1 MENQQENNLKNA
13 LVQLKA
19 ASQDVDLVQNDLV
32 EQRDELDSVK
42 ENITNAIQSIKESLI
57 KWIGIMDIKLNHR

>member
-1 MENQQENNLKNA
+1 MELAESNLKNA
-13 LVQLKA
+13 LAQLKA
-19 ASQDVDLVQNDLV
+19 ASQDVDLVQNNLV

-57 KWIGIMDIKLNHR
+57 KWIRVMDMKLNHR

>member
-32 EQRDELDSVK
+32 EQSDELDSVK

-57 KWIGIMDIKLNHR
+57 K

>member
-1 MENQQENNLKNA
+1 MENQQEYNLKNA

-19 ASQDVDLVQNDLV
+19 ASQDVDLIQNDLI

-42 ENITNAIQSIKESLI
+42 ENITNAILSIKESLT
-57 KWIGIMDIKLNHR
+57 K

>member
-1 MENQQENNLKNA
+1 MENQQEHNLKNA

-19 ASQDVDLVQNDLV
+19 ASQDVDLIQNDLI

-42 ENITNAIQSIKESLI
+42 ENITNAILSIKESLT
-57 KWIGIMDIKLNHR
+57 K

>member
-1 MENQQENNLKNA
+1 MENQQEHNLKNA

-42 ENITNAIQSIKESLI
+42 ENITNAILSIKESLT
-57 KWIGIMDIKLNHR
+57 K

>member
-57 KWIGIMDIKLNHR
+57 KWIGVMDIKLNHR